1 MSIINFK
8 DMISISE
15 MIPANAS
22 NEEIRFKK
30 RLREIGVFA
39 QSLDNQLWDGYPDIF
54 ANFRVLMESFCD
66 CIIEETCTKICI
78 DQKDGYSKDELSR
91 FFRENLNRI
100 RRNNGENRVRELF
113 GDKTLKVKDKN
124 VFSLWVKIMAVASI
138 FEDVGFTTKGWHF
151 DFLIN
156 QMNLRSHQIY
166 LLSSDSNFSLKD
178 YYVLR
183 FDIMKHFHDEIY
195 KTYLEKFINIGVK
208 VKIENYKKPDNSELN
223 NILNKYKERL
233 KLYGIAD
240 TNSL

>member
-66 CIIEETCTKICI
+66 CI

-100 RRNNGENRVRELF
+100 RKNKGENRVSELF

-124 VFSLWVKIMAVASI
+124 AFSLWVKIMAVASI